1 MKTKNIKQWTI
12 LPCIPDKAYNA
23 WLDSKTHGQMIE
35 REAKIDPNIGGSF
48 SIWDGAVKGKT
59 IELDPKKTSNSAGL
73 ERLLLETN
81 TGLFSKLD

>member
-1 MKTKNIKQWTI
+1 
-12 LPCIPDKAYNA
+12 
-23 WLDSKTHGQMIE
+23 MIE

-59 IELDPKKTSNSAGL
+59 IGLDPKKTSNSAGL